1 MFKRIRQR
9 LALRAEIASLDAELE
24 REPRPSLAD
33 PQLAGPGPDGQGAIV
48 WRIPV
53 DGGKDVHMTLKG
65 MEWGHDPYVVPVCA
79 KRFYRTWLRRGLVS
93 QSQPDAPA
101 LRRDIPQHRKYR
113 WAEQGFAAADQSNP
127 VPLAR
132 VHACATDRGDSFAF
146 TDGVTRTLWLIANG
160 AKAFPVTT
168 GDREDAK
175 RIAEA
180 AGIGQPIRVAD
191 LVERM
196 ERRATPPTRP
206 PEPPQSIFSEG
217 MGGRMPKPPRAP
229 RRPRSGG
236 YEL

>member
-1 MFKRIRQR
+1 MFSRIRQGF
-9 LALRAEIASLDAELE
+9 ALRAEIATLDAELE
-24 REPRPSLAD
+24 REVRPSLAE
-33 PQLAGPGPDGQGAIV
+33 PQLVGPGADGQRAIV

-65 MEWGHDPYVVPVCA
+65 MEWGYDPYVVPVYA
-79 KRFYRTWLRRGLVS
+79 KRFYRVWLRRGVVS
-93 QSQPDAPA
+93 EKQPDAPA

-132 VHACATDRGDSFAF
+132 VHACATDRGGSFAF

-160 AKAFPVTT
+160 AKAFPLTT
-168 GDREDAK
+168 GDGDDAK

-180 AGIGQPIRVAD
+180 AGIAQPIRVAD
-191 LVERM
+191 LMEQM
-196 ERRATPPTRP
+196 ERRASPPAIPQER
-206 PEPPQSIFSEG
+206 PQSMFADG
-217 MGGRMPKPPRAP
+217 MAGRVRKPPRAP
-229 RRPRSGG
+229 KRPRGGG